1 MSTFID
7 HVKIE
12 IKAGDGGN
20 GAIAFHREKYV
31 SAGGPDGG
39 DGGRGGNIVFR
50 IDEGVNTLL
59 AYRYRHKFVAGN
71 GGDGKGNKIH
81 GASADDLIIPVPR
94 GTIIKD
100 AETGAVIHD
109 MSDGEDF
116 IACRGGRGGWGNR
129 HFATATRQVP
139 MFAKNGTKGE
149 HKFVSLELKMLADV
163 GLIGFP
169 SVGKSSILSRISAA
183 RPKIAEQYIT
193 VDCGRMWEL
202 DDDSMERVSNVIAHE
217 LSRMVRRLCGKPL
230 SREFGV
236 LVAGLGNDEIT
247 ADAIGPETVRRIEVT
262 RHLRTYLPDAYEQIG
277 VCAISALAPGVLG
290 QTGIETVELVR
301 GAAENAEPDVIIAID
316 ALAARSVTRLASTVQ
331 LSDAGINPGSGI
343 GNNRRAI
350 CRETVGV
357 PVVALGVPTVVD
369 SSTLVYDA
377 LERAGVE
384 KVSKQLS
391 EVLEQGK
398 GFFVSPKESDVI
410 VKKVSALLARAIGR
424 AFSLE

>member
-1 MSTFID
+1 MNIRDVSYAHTDLAIESASEGSTDISEE
-7 HVKIE
+7 VR
-12 IKAGDGGN
+12 DGC
-20 GAIAFHREKYV
+20 
-31 SAGGPDGG
+31 
-39 DGGRGGNIVFR
+39 
-50 IDEGVNTLL
+50 
-59 AYRYRHKFVAGN
+59 
-71 GGDGKGNKIH
+71 
-81 GASADDLIIPVPR
+81 
-94 GTIIKD
+94 
-100 AETGAVIHD
+100 VI
-109 MSDGEDF
+109 S
-116 IACRGGRGGWGNR
+116 R
-129 HFATATRQVP
+129 
-139 MFAKNGTKGE
+139 
-149 HKFVSLELKMLADV
+149 L
-163 GLIGFP
+163 
-169 SVGKSSILSRISAA
+169 RISSKQGELRHG
-183 RPKIAEQYIT
+183 RPQGQYIT